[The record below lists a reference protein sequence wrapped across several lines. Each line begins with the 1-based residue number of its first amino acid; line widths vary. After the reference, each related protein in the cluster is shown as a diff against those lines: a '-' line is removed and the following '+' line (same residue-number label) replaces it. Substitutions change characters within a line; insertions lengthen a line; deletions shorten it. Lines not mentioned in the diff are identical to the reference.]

1 MTDFIVEDFDF
12 DSVPDASE
20 FRPFPTGAYRVKL
33 VGKADSSEKDGVTK
47 KFINV
52 QAELLEIVETSAE
65 ENLPKA
71 GDITGQRY
79 YIFSGKDNGEFARS
93 MLKKIAAPI
102 GAAIGATGL
111 QAFLQAISTE
121 TGGLQG
127 VLVVK
132 EKPNTYNGRTTMQNE
147 FVNFTLD

>member
-33 VGKADSSEKDGVTK
+33 VGKADSSEEDGVTK

-71 GDITGQRY
+71 GDITGQRRIRSLDAQENCSPHRRGY
-79 YIFSGKDNGEFARS
+79 RSDWFAGILASNQRRNWR
-93 MLKKIAAPI
+93 LARCFGCERKAEH
-102 GAAIGATGL
+102 L
-111 QAFLQAISTE
+111 
-121 TGGLQG
+121 
-127 VLVVK
+127 
-132 EKPNTYNGRTTMQNE
+132 
-147 FVNFTLD
+147 